1 MIMCLPKVKI
11 DIEKWKFSRKYQIYV
26 SNKGNFKDK
35 QGNILKPMV
44 GSRTGYCHVET
55 AIGIKPCHRIVLST
69 WKPDEREEELT
80 VDHRNHNKR
89 DNSLLNL
96 EWVSGEENLIRAAA
110 DLYIENGQL
119 ANENYATPCL
129 KFGNHIFYT
138 YDDAFQYLKDNN
150 KLQGE
155 FNKTKVK
162 NNIINSICSKKKYC
176 GKCWELK

>member
-69 WKPDEREEELT
+69 WKPDEKEEELT

-96 EWVSGEENLIRAAA
+96 EWVSGEENLTRAAA

-119 ANENYATPCL
+119 ANENKNASNNNSVIALQL
-129 KFGNHIFYT
+129 KFFTLLQLPTFSTILLFTT
-138 YDDAFQYLKDNN
+138 Y
-150 KLQGE
+150 
-155 FNKTKVK
+155 
-162 NNIINSICSKKKYC
+162 
-176 GKCWELK
+176 